1 MYSPAVGTVTSEYGY
16 RAALSSSIG
25 AMLHAGIDIAN
36 SVGTPIYAAF
46 GGTVVKA
53 GWGVVSGRTGNG
65 ILIRNTDGAYQY
77 YGHLSSISVSVGST
91 VSEGQVIGLMGR
103 TGRTTGSHLHFET
116 WKAGNSATDTFN
128 PRILFNRYSITPG
141 SAGKATTTSNVSAV
155 VKTYQGYLAAT
166 KHYTGALDGINGA
179 MTIAAVKL
187 FQSDYSLVV
196 DGVWGTQTDTKAK
209 EVLAMRSP
217 TLSGDGAE
225 GPLTVAAE
233 QWALIAANVYTGRVD
248 GNRGPLVKTAEQT
261 FLQKGGFYTGA
272 IDGDFG
278 VYSTKA
284 EQTFLQQQ
292 GFYLDGVVDG
302 SRGPL
307 TITAIQ
313 KCLNA
318 KKFVIVQKK
327 TTTTTTTNTETKKTE
342 TKKTETTVVSQ
353 AVETPISFVKTPDG
367 KVYKAHNYAGTYWH
381 VPNQPTYTAI
391 KELLTSMKIPFST
404 EKSIEA
410 DALPTY
416 GVEIK

>member
-1 MYSPAVGTVTSEYGY
+1 M
-16 RAALSSSIG
+16 
-25 AMLHAGIDIAN
+25 DI
-36 SVGTPIYAAF
+36 
-46 GGTVVKA
+46 
-53 GWGVVSGRTGNG
+53 
-65 ILIRNTDGAYQY
+65 
-77 YGHLSSISVSVGST
+77 
-91 VSEGQVIGLMGR
+91 
-103 TGRTTGSHLHFET
+103 
-116 WKAGNSATDTFN
+116 
-128 PRILFNRYSITPG
+128 PRRF
-141 SAGKATTTSNVSAV
+141 
-155 VKTYQGYLAAT
+155 
-166 KHYTGALDGINGA
+166 
-179 MTIAAVKL
+179 
-187 FQSDYSLVV
+187 
-196 DGVWGTQTDTKAK
+196 
-209 EVLAMRSP
+209 
-217 TLSGDGAE
+217 
-225 GPLTVAAE
+225 
-233 QWALIAANVYTGRVD
+233 
-248 GNRGPLVKTAEQT
+248 GPLVKTAEQT

-302 SRGPL
+302 SRGSL
-307 TITAIQ
+307 TITALQ

-327 TTTTTTTNTETKKTE
+327 TTTTTTTNTE